1 MAILQ
6 VDNLTFSYPDA
17 ARPALFNVGFSL
29 EPGSITVLYGPSG
42 CGKSTLLKLLK
53 KELAPYG
60 KMSGTRSYR
69 GISYEKL
76 DARTSASK
84 IAYLSQDPDSQI
96 VADVVWQELAC
107 APENLGWKTEVI
119 RARVAEMAA
128 YFGIE
133 SWFHKKTTEL
143 SGGQKQL
150 LNLASV
156 MTLEPEIL
164 LLDEPTAQ
172 LDPIAAGDF
181 YAMLE
186 RLHRELGVTIL
197 IAEHRLEEIL
207 KTADHVLFLDQGEM
221 KYNGRAD
228 RIGAWLTAH
237 GRQGMAAG
245 LPAAVR
251 LYALLNPSDTDGED
265 GKTPLT
271 VPEGR
276 EYLRSH
282 FGNAAGRNFAEPSDS
297 VSGENGQ
304 KAAELKDVWFRYGRN
319 AQDVLRG
326 ASLTVYEGEHYCLL
340 GGNGSGKTTLLK
352 ALLGTNRAY
361 AGTVKLFGKPVKAI
375 RDGERNRGL
384 IAMLPQNPKDV
395 FVCDVVRDD
404 WRLSLKTTGVTGEA
418 CEQAVVA
425 MAERLGASGL
435 LDRHPYDLSGGE
447 QQKVALG
454 KVLLLHPR
462 ILLLDEPTKGLDA
475 SYKQELLAIIK
486 GIQADGTTLL
496 TVTHD
501 TEWAALCADRI
512 GLFFDGDVSVSGKT
526 REVLSANA
534 FYTTPACRI
543 ARGFLN
549 NVITCEEIAELCLGN
564 GGEVIPDGKKQAG
577 SDLRNQRTG
586 ESGGSDT

>member
-251 LYALLNPSDTDGED
+251 LYA
-265 GKTPLT
+265 
-271 VPEGR
+271 
-276 EYLRSH
+276 
-282 FGNAAGRNFAEPSDS
+282 
-297 VSGENGQ
+297 
-304 KAAELKDVWFRYGRN
+304 
-319 AQDVLRG
+319 
-326 ASLTVYEGEHYCLL
+326 
-340 GGNGSGKTTLLK
+340 
-352 ALLGTNRAY
+352 
-361 AGTVKLFGKPVKAI
+361 
-375 RDGERNRGL
+375 
-384 IAMLPQNPKDV
+384 
-395 FVCDVVRDD
+395 
-404 WRLSLKTTGVTGEA
+404 
-418 CEQAVVA
+418 
-425 MAERLGASGL
+425 
-435 LDRHPYDLSGGE
+435 
-447 QQKVALG
+447 
-454 KVLLLHPR
+454 
-462 ILLLDEPTKGLDA
+462 
-475 SYKQELLAIIK
+475 
-486 GIQADGTTLL
+486 
-496 TVTHD
+496 
-501 TEWAALCADRI
+501 
-512 GLFFDGDVSVSGKT
+512 
-526 REVLSANA
+526 
-534 FYTTPACRI
+534 
-543 ARGFLN
+543 
-549 NVITCEEIAELCLGN
+549 
-564 GGEVIPDGKKQAG
+564 
-577 SDLRNQRTG
+577 
-586 ESGGSDT
+586 